1 MTFAAKAPAL
11 GGRADPS
18 ELSSFSDLGN
28 LEANPT
34 DENQQAQIQ
43 AHERLLEIKRAR
55 NRLRR
60 QRLVSHLHRLGPSLL
75 GHFLR
80 EIEAGA
86 NVTERLD
93 RYARL
98 DPDFVRALGG
108 DRFAPIV
115 RLIDGE

>member
-1 MTFAAKAPAL
+1 MSANDSGLEDAATPTKPGKHHKRLASDFSGFKLPAC
-11 GGRADPS
+11 
-18 ELSSFSDLGN
+18 EY
-28 LEANPT
+28 
-34 DENQQAQIQ
+34 QAI
-43 AHERLLEIKRAR
+43 LAR
-55 NRLRR
+55 RVRLRREADARLPR
-60 QRLVSHLHRLGPSLL
+60 QRLVSHLHRLGPSPL

-86 NVTERLD
+86 NVAERLD